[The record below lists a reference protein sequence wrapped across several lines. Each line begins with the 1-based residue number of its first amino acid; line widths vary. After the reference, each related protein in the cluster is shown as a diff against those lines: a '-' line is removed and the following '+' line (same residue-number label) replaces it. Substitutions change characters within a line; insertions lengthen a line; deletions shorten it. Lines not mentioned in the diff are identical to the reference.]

1 MSQHSES
8 EWAHAAGMVLG
19 LTTVLTVLLVAFAW
33 PPSELEPRD
42 VPIAAAGQPEA
53 VARIDTTV
61 PDAFDVTLVDSR
73 EAAVSAIEDREVYG
87 AILLSPVGSEVLV
100 ASAASPAVAQLL
112 GQLGTEMTTATGSTP
127 RVTDVVALPEE
138 DPRGLVFG
146 AGALPLVIGGIAAAA
161 ALALRVRSRTVT
173 AVAAVVVAAASG
185 LALAAVLQ
193 YWFGAIEGSYLAN
206 ASVVAMGIGAIALTL
221 IGLHNLLGL
230 PGLGLGA
237 VTVLLLGNPLSGIA
251 SAPELLPEGWSML
264 GQLLPPGA
272 MGTALRSTAFFD
284 GAGAMLP
291 LLVLTGWLVVGAAMA
306 SLPVRAYVGQDA
318 ARRTTAELPT
328 AAGTPHAT

>member
-1 MSQHSES
+1 MSQHSET
-8 EWAHAAGMVLG
+8 EWSQAAGMALG
-19 LTTVLTVLLVAFAW
+19 LTTVLTVLLIAFAW

-42 VPIAAAGQPEA
+42 VPIAVAGQAEA

-61 PDAFDVTLVDSR
+61 PGAFDVTRVDSR

-87 AILLSPVGSEVLV
+87 AILLFPTGSEVLV

-112 GQLGTEMTTATGSTP
+112 SQLGTEMATATGSAP
-127 RVTDVVALPEE
+127 RLTDVAALPEE

-161 ALALRVRSRTVT
+161 ALALRVRSRALQ
-173 AVAAVVVAAASG
+173 AVAAVFVATGSG
-185 LALAAVLQ
+185 LALAAALQ
-193 YWFGAIEGSYLAN
+193 YWLGAIDGSYLAN

-237 VTVLLLGNPLSGIA
+237 VTVLLLGNPLSGIT
-251 SAPELLPEGWSML
+251 SAPELLPEGWSTL

-284 GAGAMLP
+284 GAGAMPP

-306 SLPVRAYVGQDA
+306 LVPARGYVGQDA

-328 AAGTPHAT
+328 TAGTSHAT